1 MLLHS
6 AGAEGTAVAR
16 ANPRR
21 EGVKSTSP
29 ETRGPI
35 PKGFFRFFFIAMI
48 LFGLLLL
55 AAGSLIPSVYSTDGQ
70 AALGSNEE
78 HAKYRKACPDYR
90 HYAVIAQYVESSFSA
105 ASLTLYQPAIQ

>member
-21 EGVKSTSP
+21 VGVESTSP
-29 ETRGPI
+29 ETREPTT
-35 PKGFFRFFFIAMI
+35 KGFFRFFFIAMI

-55 AAGSLIPSVYSTDGQ
+55 AAGSLIPGVYSTDRQ
-70 AALGSNEE
+70 EALASNEE
-78 HAKYRKACPDYR
+78 LAKYRKACPDYR
-90 HYAVIAQYVESSFSA
+90 HYAVIAQYV
-105 ASLTLYQPAIQ
+105 AIDPFQLPH